1 MGNMVTYGE
10 NHILK
15 ETLMTVFSET
25 FQSEIYSMFKQI
37 SGADPGVVRVV
48 RSNPA
53 LKSRNA
59 NILAILFLVKK
70 DLLITI
76 TIR

>member
-10 NHILK
+10 NDILK

-37 SGADPGVVRVV
+37 SGADPGVVR
-48 RSNPA
+48 SNPA